1 MTKFVHLTAVT
12 LALLLAAGGGY
23 AQQTTSTG
31 SGRAYPT
38 KPVRLIVPFVP
49 GGGTDI
55 VSRALA
61 QKMSETLGQSVI
73 VDNRPGAAGRIGAEI
88 SVNSSPDGY
97 TLIMV
102 SASYAGASALY
113 KLPYDPVN
121 DITPIVQVAQ
131 SAFVIV
137 VNPSVPIKSVKELV
151 TYDRANPG
159 KLNYG
164 STGTGGITHL
174 ATELFQLTA
183 GTKMTHVP
191 YKGTGAALTDLLAG
205 QIQLLFGS
213 LPSTVPQV
221 KAGRLRG
228 LAVTTPKRVSALPDM
243 ATVTE
248 AGVPYELIIWYGIWG
263 PKGLPKDI
271 VSRWNKEVNQI
282 IRLPETQARYEKEG
296 LEPAGGSPEQFRK
309 VIRKDIARLRDVV
322 KKANIQAGN

>member
-1 MTKFVHLTAVT
+1 MHSFMRCVT
-12 LALLLAAGGGY
+12 VALALVFVAGGAH
-23 AQQTTSTG
+23 AQQK
-31 SGRAYPT
+31 YPT
-38 KPVRLIVPFVP
+38 KSIRLIVPFVP

-73 VDNRPGAAGRIGAEI
+73 VDNRPGAAGTIGAEI
-88 SVNSSPDGY
+88 AVRSNPDGY

-102 SASYAGASALY
+102 STSYAGASALY
-113 KLPYDPVN
+113 QLPYDPVN
-121 DITPIVQVAQ
+121 DITPIIQVGQ
-131 SAFVIV
+131 SAFVV
-137 VNPSVPIKSVKELV
+137 VLNPSVPIKSIKELV
-151 TYDRANPG
+151 AYAKANPG

-174 ATELFQLTA
+174 ATELFELTA

-191 YKGTGAALTDLLAG
+191 YKGTGAALTDLLGG

-221 KAGRLRG
+221 KAGLLRG

-243 ATVTE
+243 PTVME

-271 VSRWNKEVNQI
+271 VSLWNREANRI
-282 IRLPETQARYEKEG
+282 IRLPETRARYEKEG
-296 LEPAGGSPEQFRK
+296 LEPAGGPSEQFRE
-309 VIRKDIARLRDVV
+309 VIRKDIAKLREVV
-322 KKANIQAGN
+322 KKANVKTIQ